1 MLPILNNI
9 YFQKGDY
16 VCDSSFDIPEEHEGA
31 WDNPSADVLKG
42 AEEDIVFTHLQ
53 ASSNLSFF

>member
-1 MLPILNNI
+1 M
-9 YFQKGDY
+9 
-16 VCDSSFDIPEEHEGA
+16 CDSSFDIPEEHEGA

-53 ASSNLSFF
+53 ASRNLSFF